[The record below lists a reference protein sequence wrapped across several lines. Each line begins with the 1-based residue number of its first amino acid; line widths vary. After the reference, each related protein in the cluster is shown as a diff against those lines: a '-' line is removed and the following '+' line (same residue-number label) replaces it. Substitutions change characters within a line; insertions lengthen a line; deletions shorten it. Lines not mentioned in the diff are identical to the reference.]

1 MPTQIGK
8 YHLRRLLGE
17 GASGKVYLALDTFSG
32 EDVALKV
39 IDQERLRDPK
49 LGEATRGQFMSEASL
64 AGKLAHPHIVSI
76 FEAVMQDDTGYVAME
91 YVPGGSLLN
100 FTPPE
105 NLLPVEDV
113 VQIGFKSCSALDY
126 AFRKG
131 IVHRDLKPANILIVD
146 GENANIKVADFG
158 AALLQAGGET
168 TQRRIVGTPG
178 YMSPE
183 QVTGGALT
191 LHSDMYAMG
200 VVLYELLTGRRP
212 FIASDLAE
220 LFEKIKHREPVRPS
234 AIRAA
239 VPERLDPILLRLLSK
254 RPEDRYPTWADL
266 GLEIAQVGK
275 LSVYQRGIPD
285 SEKFGILRSSAFFQH
300 INDAQV
306 WELVQASRWSRLP
319 AGHAILREDEPGQS
333 LFYLA
338 AGNVKVTKRGRLLNA
353 LKAGECFGEM
363 AYIRGG
369 AELRQATVESMA
381 DVVIAEFDKDA
392 MARMSEACRLEIAH
406 GLLRLL
412 AERLALANER
422 VAQTA

>member
-1 MPTQIGK
+1 VPTQIGK
-8 YHLRRLLGE
+8 YQLRRLLGE

-49 LGEATRGQFMSEASL
+49 LRDSTRRQFMSEASL

-76 FEAVMQDDTGYVAME
+76 FEAVLQDDAGYVAME
-91 YVPGGSLLN
+91 YVPGGNLLK
-100 FTPPE
+100 FTAPG

-113 VQIGFKSCSALDY
+113 IQIGFKSCSALDY
-126 AFRKG
+126 AFRQG
-131 IVHRDLKPANILIVD
+131 IVHRDLKPANILVKE
-146 GENANIKVADFG
+146 GVNIKVADFG
-158 AALLQAGGET
+158 AALLQSVES
-168 TQRRIVGTPG
+168 TQQWVLGTPG

-183 QVTGGALT
+183 QIMGGALT
-191 LHSDMYAMG
+191 LHSDMYTMG

-212 FIASDLAE
+212 FISSDMEE
-220 LFEKIKHREPVRPS
+220 LFKKIRQREPVRPS
-234 AIRAA
+234 AIRSSL
-239 VPERLDPILLRLLSK
+239 PEKLDPILLRLLSK

-275 LSVYQRGIPD
+275 LSVYQRDIPD
-285 SEKFGILRSSAFFQH
+285 SEKFGFLRSSAFFQH
-300 INDAQV
+300 INDAQI
-306 WELVQASRWSRLP
+306 WELVQASRWNRFP
-319 AGHAILREDEPGQS
+319 AGHAIHREDEPGQS

-338 AGNVKVTKRGRLLNA
+338 AGYVKVTKRGRLLNV
-353 LKAGECFGEM
+353 LRTGECFGEM
-363 AYIRGG
+363 AYIRRE

-381 DVVIAEFDKDA
+381 DVLVAEFDNA
-392 MARMSEACRLEIAH
+392 ALARMSEACRLEIAH

-422 VAQTA
+422 VAQPA

>member
-1 MPTQIGK
+1 MPTRIGK
-8 YHLRRLLGE
+8 YQLRRLLGE

-32 EDVALKV
+32 KDVALKV
-39 IDQERLRDPK
+39 IDKKRLHDPQ
-49 LGEATRGQFMSEASL
+49 LGDATRRQFLREASL

-76 FEAVMQDDTGYVAME
+76 FEAVMQDDAGYVAME
-91 YVPGGSLLN
+91 YVPGGNLLK
-100 FTPPE
+100 FTAPE

-113 VQIGFKSCSALDY
+113 IQIGFKSCSALDY
-126 AFRKG
+126 AFRQG
-131 IVHRDLKPANILIVD
+131 IVHRDLKPANLLIVD
-146 GENANIKVADFG
+146 SANIKVADFG
-158 AALLQAGGET
+158 AALLQTSSKT
-168 TQRRIVGTPG
+168 TQQRIMGTPG

-183 QVTGGALT
+183 QLMGGTLT
-191 LHSDMYAMG
+191 LHSDMYTMG

-212 FIASDLAE
+212 FISSDMAE
-220 LFEKIKHREPVRPS
+220 LFEKIRQREPVRPS
-234 AIRAA
+234 AIRSSL
-239 VPERLDPILLRLLSK
+239 PEKLDPIILRLLSK

-300 INDAQV
+300 INDAQI

-319 AGHAILREDEPGQS
+319 AGRAIHREDEPGQS

-353 LKAGECFGEM
+353 LRAGECFGEM

-369 AELRQATVESMA
+369 TESRQATVESMS
-381 DVVIAEFDKDA
+381 DVLYAEFDNDA
-392 MARMSEACRLEIAH
+392 LARMSEACRLEIAH